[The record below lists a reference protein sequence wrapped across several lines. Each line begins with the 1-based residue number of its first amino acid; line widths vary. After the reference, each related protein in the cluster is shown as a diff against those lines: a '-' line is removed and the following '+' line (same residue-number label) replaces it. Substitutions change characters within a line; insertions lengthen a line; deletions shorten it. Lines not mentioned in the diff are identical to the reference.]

1 MEKEIDRLTKK
12 LFKEKDESKRDAIKK
27 QLIILKSKKTV
38 SK

>member
-12 LFKEKDESKRDAIKK
+12 LFKEKDEVKRDAIKK
-27 QLIILKSKKTV
+27 QLIILKNKKTV